1 MNFVIAV
8 TLLALAT
15 TLQIAIGSEQSDSDS
30 VEELDFCPQGEPLC
44 RLQGNGSHPVRCVDH
59 QFRSE
64 IAGLF
69 YCNALYCEPEEFEH
83 DYIVRNHDQTP
94 HKNKWKRTR
103 INETATLHDICLRQ
117 NGLPITRKC
126 QVKAMRA
133 QWESIDHWK
142 RVVCMRRFRQHS
154 FSVELNSLHDD
165 ILEGRRLTNNTQ
177 GRRSTTAV
185 MRNMFHQH
193 GRNVLPA
200 DIHVTGQVFTEL
212 LEQPKDGALSAD
224 LLSICREIMSSDE
237 KVLRL
242 SAELNAT
249 NCLLNK
255 FEDYMDALPQ
265 EFVPMENCGKAIIH
279 AASEDIASSEAGVEI
294 VNYANI
300 GVKALISSNLS
311 VYYLNPTCNEITGL
325 AIYSTAAPDRKHS
338 ESGFWYRFLYS
349 SESVDKLKG
358 ESNLEI
364 ATFIPQKLWQK
375 LQAGGASYLILKIYA
390 HDGLFVETSRQRSR
404 RPRSKVLSISIPGIQ
419 AITLPEAIPFL
430 LRNENQREPDGRASK
445 SGSGCGYWNYQ
456 TWLSDGITTSDT
468 TDMLRDPIIV
478 CQTRHLTQF
487 SYLVGGS
494 YRTDDLG
501 NEVLV
506 SPINER
512 VLDIISIVGCSLS
525 LFGVFGIFLTA
536 ALFKSF
542 RSQAST
548 KVLLHLCVAMTL
560 QMVLFVFINTDDISE
575 DLVSQGN
582 FTPCVILGAMLQYSI
597 LVLFCW
603 MLIIA
608 FLQFQRYV
616 TVIGIERPSH
626 YILKAA
632 LVAWLLPLLPTLL
645 VACIDPESYLPTKA
659 QLATDTGI
667 CYPSGYGLTF
677 GVVLPVTLITVAN
690 LVIFVFVF
698 YSISHSLSQSIH
710 RAERKLVNKQIRL
723 SVLLFFLLGLSW
735 IFGIFAFMQ
744 AGVAFS
750 YLFCLTATL
759 QGFVLFIYFVL
770 LDEVNRKAWL
780 GLIWPT
786 KMKMDVQKRTTELQS
801 MTTSST
807 NYSGRSVS

>member
-1 MNFVIAV
+1 MNFVFAA
-8 TLLALAT
+8 TLLALAM
-15 TLQIAIGSEQSDSDS
+15 TLTITIGSTESSESD
-30 VEELDFCPQGEPLC
+30 EELDDCPKQQLLC
-44 RLQGNGSHPVRCVDH
+44 RLQGNRSKPERCLDKR
-59 QFRSE
+59 FRSDT
-64 IAGLF
+64 AGLV
-69 YCNALYCEPEEFEH
+69 YCNSMHCKPEEFQH

-94 HKNKWKRTR
+94 HKNKWKRAR
-103 INETATLHDICLRQ
+103 IGESATLHDVCLRR
-117 NGLPITRKC
+117 NGLPVTRKC
-126 QVKAMRA
+126 QVKDMRA
-133 QWESIDHWK
+133 QWEPIDQWS

-154 FSVELNSLHDD
+154 ISVDLNSLHDD
-165 ILEGRRLTNNTQ
+165 ILEGKRLTNNTQ
-177 GRRSTTAV
+177 GRRSTTAL
-185 MRNMFHQH
+185 MRNMFQQH
-193 GRNVLPA
+193 DRTVLPA
-200 DIHVTGQVFTEL
+200 DIHLTGQVFSEL
-212 LEQPKDGALSAD
+212 MEQPKDGALSVD
-224 LLSICREIMSSDE
+224 LVCICREIMSSDE

-249 NCLLNK
+249 NSLLNK
-255 FEDYMDALPQ
+255 FEDYMDALSQ
-265 EFVPMENCGKAIIH
+265 QFVPRESCGKSAIQ
-279 AASEDIASSEAGVEI
+279 AASIFGESAEAGVEI

-300 GVKALISSNLS
+300 GVRALISSNLS
-311 VYYLNPTCNEITGL
+311 VFYVNPSCENITGL
-325 AIYSTAAPDRKHS
+325 AIYSVPAPDRKHS
-338 ESGFWYRFLYS
+338 DSGFWYRFLYS
-349 SESVDKLKG
+349 SESVDKLRR
-358 ESNLEI
+358 EWDLEV
-364 ATFIPQKLWQK
+364 ATYLPDQLWRQLK
-375 LQAGGASYLILKIYA
+375 NKGASYLILKIYG
-390 HDGLFVETSRQRSR
+390 HDGLFVETSQQRSR
-404 RPRSKVLSISIPGIQ
+404 RPRSKVLSISIPGLE
-419 AITLPEAIPFL
+419 AVTLPQALPIL
-430 LRNENQREPDGRASK
+430 LRNENHRQPDERARI

-456 TWLSDGITTSDT
+456 TWLSDGITTSDAA
-468 TDMLRDPIIV
+468 DMLRDPIIV

-487 SYLVGGS
+487 SFLVGGS

-506 SPINER
+506 SPIKER

-536 ALFKSF
+536 AVFKSF

-548 KVLLHLCVAMTL
+548 KVLMHLCLAMTL

-575 DLVSQGN
+575 QLVTQGYI
-582 FTPCVILGAMLQYSI
+582 TPCVVLGALLQYSI

-616 TVIGIERPSH
+616 TVIGIERPKH

-632 LVAWLLPLLPTLL
+632 LVAWLLPLFPTLL
-645 VACIDPESYLPTKA
+645 VACIDPQSYLPSKF
-659 QLATDTGI
+659 QLDTDTGI

-690 LVIFVFVF
+690 LVIFVYVF

-710 RAERKLVNKQIRL
+710 RAERKLVSKQIRL
-723 SVLLFFLLGLSW
+723 SILLFFLLGLSW

-750 YLFCLTATL
+750 YLFCLTATM
-759 QGFVLFIYFVL
+759 QGFVLFIYFVV

-807 NYSGRSVS
+807 NYSGRSVH